1 MANARLPQLDRLFLA
16 DAGLEPDMIYNRG
29 FDLPCFSSVML
40 LRSGEGRA
48 ALELYFR
55 EFIELA
61 RRSGT
66 GCLLETATWRASADW
81 APKLGLGLD
90 ELDGLN
96 SAAVAL
102 LLGLRADY
110 AGQSPDIVVSGCIGP
125 RGDGYD
131 PGAIMSRAGAEAYHI
146 RQARV
151 LAAAGADMLSAI
163 TMTNVN
169 EAIGIVRAARETG
182 LPVAISFTVETD
194 GRLPTGDRL
203 ADAIAE
209 VDAATD
215 AYAAYYMVNCAHPTH
230 FAEALL
236 SGETW
241 LSRIRGIR
249 ANASRCSHDELDA
262 MTELDDG
269 DPAEFGAL
277 YHDLYERLPGLTVM
291 GGCCGTDIRHIAS
304 IAARCAP
311 LAGRRLAARDLHW
324 SARHGRV
331 LKKAPVED

>member
-16 DAGLEPDMIYNRG
+16 DAGLESDMIYNRG
-29 FDLPCFSSVML
+29 FDLPCFSSLML
-40 LRSGEGRA
+40 LRSAEGRA
-48 ALELYFR
+48 ALERYFR

-61 RRSGT
+61 RDSGT

-81 APKLGLGLD
+81 APKLGLSLD
-90 ELDGLN
+90 EVEGLN

-169 EAIGIVRAARETG
+169 EATGIARAALETG

-194 GRLPTGDRL
+194 GRLPTGDL
-203 ADAIAE
+203 LGDAIEE
-209 VDAATD
+209 VDRATGG
-215 AYAAYYMVNCAHPTH
+215 YPAYYMVNCAHPTH
-230 FAEALL
+230 FTETLL
-236 SGETW
+236 GAGDW
-241 LSRIRGIR
+241 IARVRGLR

-269 DPAEFGAL
+269 DPAELATQYRVL
-277 YHDLYERLPGLTVM
+277 VDRLPQLTVL
-291 GGCCGTDIRHIAS
+291 GGCCGTDIRHLTA
-304 IAARCAP
+304 IAASCAP
-311 LAGRRLAARDLHW
+311 LHHHPAA
-324 SARHGRV
+324 V
-331 LKKAPVED
+331 